1 VVEQTL
7 EAVTE
12 PELTSY
18 WQGLNGSK
26 AQLMSMNEFIGNEHK
41 DLFPLNV
48 NDVLVI
54 FLVLSLPQAGTLPT
68 FDIEGRI
75 IERSKFQTSILEF
88 WKWTSILDTLLRFN
102 IDVLYFRH

>member
-1 VVEQTL
+1 MEQTL

-54 FLVLSLPQAGTLPT
+54 FLVLSLPQ
-68 FDIEGRI
+68 
-75 IERSKFQTSILEF
+75 TSIFLVSIWQLPF
-88 WKWTSILDTLLRFN
+88 HSSILPMPQ
-102 IDVLYFRH
+102 